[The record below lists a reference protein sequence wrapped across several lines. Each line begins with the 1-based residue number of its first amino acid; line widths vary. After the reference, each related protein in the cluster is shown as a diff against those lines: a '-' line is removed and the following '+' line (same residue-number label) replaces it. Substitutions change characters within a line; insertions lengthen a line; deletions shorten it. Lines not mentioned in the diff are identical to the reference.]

1 MSKDTSTRAAFQT
14 AVILTQAIASGES
27 VCEPRARFMTTVEF
41 AFSVP
46 VILLGLELAALIG
59 DLAGAAKRSPGRG
72 DGDNERRGTASTQ
85 SGRLATRCGRCPTS
99 ASGFRPIDPPF
110 NSCCCVVIARTCG
123 VPTAKGS
130 SNEPQRLA

>member
-1 MSKDTSTRAAFQT
+1 
-14 AVILTQAIASGES
+14 
-27 VCEPRARFMTTVEF
+27 MTTVEF

-85 SGRLATRCGRCPTS
+85 SGQSDLSEAG
-99 ASGFRPIDPPF
+99 
-110 NSCCCVVIARTCG
+110 
-123 VPTAKGS
+123 
-130 SNEPQRLA
+130 QRLWRRNFIRQDTVTFG